1 MKFIVLIYP
10 DGVTAAFGE
19 DEETYKNLVPQ
30 IKAANESFEP
40 YDDDNLEWKGHL
52 NGAWVDVLGENY
64 RARMVAPK

>member
-30 IKAANESFEP
+30 IQEHNPTFKP
-40 YDDDNLEWKGHL
+40 YDDTEVIE
-52 NGAWVDVLGENY
+52 ASWVDVLGENY